1 MDKWLSWIP
10 RFLSSKTSIVIG
22 AAMFL
27 YLVGLGAI
35 SILIGHPNWVPDNAQ
50 LVLGN
55 YTNILSMI
63 GAGIAAGASHK
74 AVQNQRR
81 AHEMHQQTHELLT
94 QISDQ
99 LDTTA
104 SPDAE

>member
-10 RFLSSKTSIVIG
+10 TALSSKTSIIIG
-22 AAMFL
+22 IAMFA
-27 YLVGLGAI
+27 YLVVLGAVG
-35 SILIGHPNWVPDNAQ
+35 ILIGHPSLVPDNAQ

-55 YTNILSMI
+55 YCNVASMVA
-63 GAGIAAGASHK
+63 AGIAAGAGHK

-94 QISDQ
+94 QISEQ
-99 LDTTA
+99 LDV
-104 SPDAE
+104 PDAE